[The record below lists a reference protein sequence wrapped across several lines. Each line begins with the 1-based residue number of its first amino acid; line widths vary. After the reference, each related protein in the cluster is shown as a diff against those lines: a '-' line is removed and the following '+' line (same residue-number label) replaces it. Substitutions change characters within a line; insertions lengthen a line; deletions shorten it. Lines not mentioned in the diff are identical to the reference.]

1 MTTKELAEKCS
12 VSEQSIRAW
21 CKRNNIS
28 KAPQGADNK
37 LAYQITSDIEN
48 EILKYYGKE
57 QLAKV
62 TKSSSESEKS
72 QISESKKLAKDEKE
86 ISESEENQET
96 QEKKDE
102 NAANQLINEL
112 IRQLTE
118 KDKQIQ
124 MIQEQ
129 NKILT
134 ESLHFAQE
142 NSKSLTDAIVAAQ
155 ALHAATI
162 QTTALVDNSAEQ
174 ELKWWQRIFKKKEI

>member
-57 QLAKV
+57 QLTKV
-62 TKSSSESEKS
+62 TKSSCESEKS
-72 QISESKKLAKDEKE
+72 QISESQKLAKDEKE

-96 QEKKDE
+96 QDK
-102 NAANQLINEL
+102 NAENQLINEL

-124 MIQEQ
+124 MIQEK

-134 ESLHFAQE
+134 EALHSAQE
-142 NSKSLTDAIVAAQ
+142 NSKSLTDALVAAQ

-162 QTTALVDNSAEQ
+162 QTTALVDNSAEP
-174 ELKWWQRIFKKKEI
+174 ELKWWQKIFKKK